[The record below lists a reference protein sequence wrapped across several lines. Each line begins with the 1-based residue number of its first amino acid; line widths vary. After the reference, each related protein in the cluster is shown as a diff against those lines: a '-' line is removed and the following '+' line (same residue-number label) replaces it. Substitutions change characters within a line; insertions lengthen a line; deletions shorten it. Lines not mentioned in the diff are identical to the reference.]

1 MSYCRL
7 GTPKC
12 DIYAYES
19 VGDFW
24 RIHIAKYRYRL
35 WYELWLF
42 GINAKRIKVDG
53 DKKTVLIP
61 RRFLFG
67 LPRWVTHKKIRIKGV
82 SNLYTEDTIEDF
94 YDRMIWLKE
103 KGYRIPEYVLE
114 NILMECIDLDNS
126 QNSGKERK
134 NIN

>member
-1 MSYCRL
+1 MSYCRFS
-7 GTPKC
+7 TPKC
-12 DIYAYES
+12 DVYAYES

-24 RIHIAKYRYRL
+24 QIYVASHRHRL
-35 WYELWLF
+35 WYDLWLW
-42 GINAKRIKVDG
+42 INAKRIKVEG
-53 DKKTVLIP
+53 VKKPVLLH
-61 RRFLFG
+61 RRYLFS
-67 LPRWVTHKKIRIKGV
+67 LPHWVTHKKIRIKLETDSFAEG
-82 SNLYTEDTIEDF
+82 TIRDF
-94 YDRMIWLKE
+94 YSRMLWLKR